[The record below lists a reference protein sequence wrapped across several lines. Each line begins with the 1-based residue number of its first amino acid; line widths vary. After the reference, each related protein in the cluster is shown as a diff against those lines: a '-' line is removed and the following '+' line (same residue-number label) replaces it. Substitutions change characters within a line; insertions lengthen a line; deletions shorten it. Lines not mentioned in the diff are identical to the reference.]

1 MFLLRNFLLK
11 IAGIKLGRGVS
22 FCGRSWIYG
31 RGNLSIGDDT
41 WISPGALIFTNTEV
55 DITIGKSCD
64 IGPGVEFITGSHHL
78 GSSARRA
85 GTGFAKAITVEDG
98 VWIGH
103 ARHGAFTGAGGLGS
117 RNAPQH
123 PSCLWRDRR
132 EPSKSLFSGRLGG
145 SGWDF
150 LLLRAGLL
158 ASRSSDSPLPSPG
171 LRSGWLTTEVPSLVT
186 AAQPPGISTRFPI
199 LPRDKPGA
207 LTGQPVHHMLWKG

>member
-1 MFLLRNFLLK
+1 MIRHIVNIFLWSLPPTRLFLLRNFLLK

-98 VWIGH
+98 VWIG
-103 ARHGAFTGAGGLGS
+103 ASCLILGGVNIGKGSVVGAGALV
-117 RNAPQH
+117 
-123 PSCLWRDRR
+123 
-132 EPSKSLFSGRLGG
+132 KSDVPPNTLV
-145 SGWDF
+145 
-150 LLLRAGLL
+150 AGVP
-158 ASRSSDSPLPSPG
+158 AVVKHSLP
-171 LRSGWLTTEVPSLVT
+171 
-186 AAQPPGISTRFPI
+186 
-199 LPRDKPGA
+199 
-207 LTGQPVHHMLWKG
+207 